1 MYNILTLN
9 KISQAGLGKLP
20 HDKFNVGDD
29 IANPDGIILRSY
41 SMHEM
46 ELPESLL
53 AIARAGAG
61 TNNIPVNKCAEE
73 GIVVFNSPG
82 ANANAVKELV
92 LCALLFSSRNVIGG
106 IEWTKSL
113 KGQSDADKQVEK
125 GKSQFIGPE
134 IMGKTLGIIGLGN
147 TGGRIAIAAAA
158 LGMQILGYDPYMR
171 EADAYGKFTQNF
183 TYTSDLEQIMK
194 ESDYITVHV
203 PLTADNKYMFNTQS
217 FGLMKKGVRLLN
229 FSRGELVNNN
239 DLKQAVADGTIAYY
253 ITDFPSAEVLE
264 IDNVIALPH
273 IGASTPES
281 EENCA
286 AMAALEI
293 KDYLES
299 GNIQNSV
306 NYANCHLPVTP
317 GKTRIGIHHKNV
329 PAMIHAITSVVSAEN
344 LNISN
349 IVSSSKG
356 DFAYCLLET
365 DDLGDKYEKL
375 LADLKA
381 IEGVIRVRIIMPQA

>member
-20 HDKFNVGDD
+20 ADKFNISDN
-29 IANPDGIILRSY
+29 ITNPDGIILRSY

-61 TNNIPVNKCAEE
+61 TNNIPVGKCAEQ

-106 IEWTKSL
+106 IEWVKTL
-113 KGQSDADKQVEK
+113 KGQPDADKQVEK

-158 LGMQILGYDPYMR
+158 LGMQVLGYDPYMR

-203 PLTADNKYMFNTQS
+203 PLTAENKYMFNAHAFS
-217 FGLMKKGVRLLN
+217 LMKKGVRLLN
-229 FSRGELVNNN
+229 FSRGELVNNT
-239 DLKQAVADGTIAYY
+239 DIKQAIAEGTIAYY
-253 ITDFPSAEVLE
+253 ITDFPCEEVLN

-293 KDYLES
+293 KEYLES

-306 NYANCHLPVTP
+306 NYANCYLPVTL
-317 GKTRIGIHHKNV
+317 GKARIGIHHKNI
-329 PAMIHAITSVVSAEN
+329 PAMIQKISAVVGAEN
-344 LNISN
+344 INISN

-356 DFAYCLLET
+356 DFAYCLLEL
-365 DDLGDKYEKL
+365 DNINDKAAQL

-381 IEGVIRVRIIMPQA
+381 IEGIIRVRLITQG

>member
-9 KISQAGLGKLP
+9 KIAPAGLNKLP
-20 HDKFNVGDD
+20 KDTFTVGDD

-41 SMHEM
+41 AMHEM
-46 ELPESLL
+46 DLPESLL

-61 TNNIPVNKCAEE
+61 TNNIPVNKCAEQ

-92 LCALLFSSRNVIGG
+92 LCALLFSSRDVIGG
-106 IEWTKSL
+106 IDWVKTL
-113 KGQSDADKQVEK
+113 KDQPDADKLVEK

-147 TGGRIAIAAAA
+147 TGGRIAVAAAA
-158 LGMQILGYDPYMR
+158 LGMQILGYDPYLR
-171 EADAYGKFTQNF
+171 ESDAYGKFTQNF
-183 TYTSDLEQIMK
+183 TYTADLAQIMR

-203 PLTADNKYMFNTQS
+203 PLTNENKYMFNREAFSQ
-217 FGLMKKGVRLLN
+217 MKKGVRLLN
-229 FSRGELVNNN
+229 FSRGELVNNA
-239 DLKQAVADGTIAYY
+239 DLKDAIAQEIVAHY
-253 ITDFPSAEVLE
+253 ITDFPSAEVLN
-264 IDNVIALPH
+264 IDKVIALPH

-286 AMAALEI
+286 VMAALEI
-293 KDYLES
+293 KEYLEN

-306 NYANCHLPVTP
+306 NYANCTLPITP
-317 GKTRIGIHHKNV
+317 GKTRIGVHHQNI
-329 PAMIHAITSVVSAEN
+329 PAMIHAITSVVSKEG

-356 DFAYCLLET
+356 DYAYCLLEIDAPT
-365 DDLGDKYEKL
+365 DQAEKL
-375 LADLKA
+375 RAEIAA
-381 IEGVIRVRIIMPQA
+381 IAGVIRVRIMNPIK

>member
-9 KISQAGLGKLP
+9 KISPVGLSKLP
-20 HDKFNVGDD
+20 AEKFNVGDKVE
-29 IANPDGIILRSY
+29 NPDGIILRSY

-61 TNNIPVNKCAEE
+61 TNNIPVAKCAEQ

-92 LCALLFSSRNVIGG
+92 ICALLFSSRKVING
-106 IEWTKSL
+106 IEWVKTL
-113 KGQSDADKQVEK
+113 KGQEDADKQVEK
-125 GKSQFIGPE
+125 GKSQFVGPE
-134 IMGKTLGIIGLGN
+134 IMGKTLGVIGLGN
-147 TGGRIAIAAAA
+147 TGGRVAIAAAA

-171 EADAYGKFTQNF
+171 EDDAYGKFTQNF
-183 TYTSDLEQIMK
+183 TYTNDLDRIMK

-203 PLTADNKYMFNTQS
+203 PLTADNKYMFNKRA

-229 FSRGELVNNN
+229 FSRGELVNN
-239 DLKQAVADGTIAYY
+239 ADIKDAIAEGTIAYY

-293 KDYLES
+293 KEYLES

-306 NYANCHLPVTP
+306 NYANCTLPVSP
-317 GKTRIGIHHKNV
+317 GKARIGIHHKNV
-329 PAMIHAITSVVSAEN
+329 PSMINAITSVLSAEQ
-344 LNISN
+344 LNIPN

-356 DFAYCLLET
+356 DFAYALLEV
-365 DDLGDKYEKL
+365 DSLNGKAEQVM
-375 LADLKA
+375 ADLKA
-381 IEGVIRVRIIMPQA
+381 IEGVIRVRIITEA

>member
-9 KISQAGLGKLP
+9 KISQAGLSKLP
-20 HDKFNVGDD
+20 HDKFNVADN

-46 ELPESLL
+46 ELPDTLL

-61 TNNIPVNKCAEE
+61 TNNIPVAKCAEQ

-106 IEWTKSL
+106 IEWTKTL
-113 KGQSDADKQVEK
+113 KGQADADKQVEK

-147 TGGRIAIAAAA
+147 TGGRIAVAAAA

-171 EADAYGKFTQNF
+171 ESDAYGKFTQNF
-183 TYTSDLEQIMK
+183 TYTADLEQIMK

-203 PLTADNKYMFNTQS
+203 PLTAENKYMFNNHA

-229 FSRGELVNNN
+229 FSRGELVNNT
-239 DLKQAVADGTIAYY
+239 DIKQAIADGTIAYY
-253 ITDFPSAEVLE
+253 ITDFPCEEVLN

-306 NYANCHLPVTP
+306 NYANCSLPVTP
-317 GKTRIGIHHKNV
+317 GKARIGIHHKNI
-329 PAMIHAITSVVSAEN
+329 PAMIQKISAVVGAEN
-344 LNISN
+344 INISN

-356 DFAYCLLET
+356 DFAYCLLEL
-365 DDLGDKYEKL
+365 DNLNDKAEQLLSDLR
-375 LADLKA
+375 A
-381 IEGVIRVRIIMPQA
+381 IDGIIRVRLITQN

>member
-106 IEWTKSL
+106 IEWTKML
-113 KGQSDADKQVEK
+113 KGQADADKQVEK

-134 IMGKTLGIIGLGN
+134 IMGDRK
-147 TGGRIAIAAAA
+147 
-158 LGMQILGYDPYMR
+158 
-171 EADAYGKFTQNF
+171 
-183 TYTSDLEQIMK
+183 
-194 ESDYITVHV
+194 
-203 PLTADNKYMFNTQS
+203 
-217 FGLMKKGVRLLN
+217 
-229 FSRGELVNNN
+229 
-239 DLKQAVADGTIAYY
+239 
-253 ITDFPSAEVLE
+253 
-264 IDNVIALPH
+264 
-273 IGASTPES
+273 
-281 EENCA
+281 
-286 AMAALEI
+286 
-293 KDYLES
+293 
-299 GNIQNSV
+299 
-306 NYANCHLPVTP
+306 
-317 GKTRIGIHHKNV
+317 
-329 PAMIHAITSVVSAEN
+329 SVV
-344 LNISN
+344 
-349 IVSSSKG
+349 
-356 DFAYCLLET
+356 
-365 DDLGDKYEKL
+365 
-375 LADLKA
+375 
-381 IEGVIRVRIIMPQA
+381 